1 MLYQLFYVAMTTGV
15 LAEYNNTFFSFA
27 QKAPSHPI
35 IAFISISVA
44 VVHRIMLSTNPLNI
58 SRPSANRPFHNNTMI
73 IQEDLSLEAYHYD
86 LPQECIAQHPT
97 EKRDNSKLMVLQT
110 KDNSLQDRR
119 FSDLHEYLNAGD
131 MLVVNNTRVFPA
143 RLFGKKETG
152 GKIEVFL
159 LEFPELVEGSST
171 TARANGLLK
180 SSKRPKI
187 GSTLAIS
194 KELHCR
200 VMDYLEGGKALL
212 QLHFNEDLGLMR
224 CLELAGDVPLPPYI
238 SRSEGSTREDSK
250 RYQTVYANQP
260 GAVAAPTAGLH
271 FTDELLAKLK
281 EGGVAVGEVTLHV
294 GYGTFAPVRETDI
307 TRHQIH
313 REYLSIGRDV
323 VNKVKETKKGGGKIW
338 AVGTTSVRALEF
350 AAHKTKSLQ
359 PMEDWCD
366 LYIYP
371 GFEFKVIDNLITN
384 FHLPD
389 SSLMFLVSALCG
401 RKTLLNCY
409 KSAIEKGYRFFSYGD
424 AMAIIG
430 D

>member
-1 MLYQLFYVAMTTGV
+1 MTT
-15 LAEYNNTFFSFA
+15 
-27 QKAPSHPI
+27 
-35 IAFISISVA
+35 
-44 VVHRIMLSTNPLNI
+44 
-58 SRPSANRPFHNNTMI
+58 
-73 IQEDLSLEAYHYD
+73 QEDLNLDAYHYD
-86 LPQECIAQHPT
+86 LPQECIAQHPA

-110 KDNSLQDRR
+110 KDNSHQDRR

-131 MLVVNNTRVFPA
+131 MLVINNTKVFPA

-159 LEFPELVEGSST
+159 LEFPQGVEGT
-171 TARANGLLK
+171 PDTARANGLLK
-180 SSKRPKI
+180 SSKRPKV
-187 GSTLAIS
+187 GSTLSIS

-200 VMDYLEGGKALL
+200 VVDYLEDGKALL
-212 QLHFNEDLGLMR
+212 ELCFNEDLGLTR
-224 CLELAGDVPLPPYI
+224 CLERAGDVPLPPYI
-238 SRSEGSTREDSK
+238 ERKEGSTREDST

-271 FTDELLAKLK
+271 FTDDLLAKIK
-281 EGGVAVGEVTLHV
+281 DKGVTVGEVTLHV

-307 TRHQIH
+307 TRHRIH
-313 REYLSIGRDV
+313 REYLAIDRDLV
-323 VNKVKETKKGGGKIW
+323 KKVAEAKQRGGKVW

-350 AAHKTKSLQ
+350 AAKKTGSLQ

-401 RKTLLNCY
+401 RKTLLDCY
-409 KSAIEKGYRFFSYGD
+409 ESAVKKGYRFFSYGD
-424 AMAIIG
+424 AMAIVG